1 MNVTYS
7 LWAENNKNHSSQI
20 ALTIAENLSQNHAYN
35 SFLGTAEVSA
45 LSLAAM
51 EVKSFGDMRDIQVQ
65 PITMNSNVQKLFLFW
80 VWTTI
85 RAKILSSTKNKI
97 KQTKKLYLC
106 MFIKNCDV
114 LF

>member
-35 SFLGTAEVSA
+35 SFLGTAEA

-51 EVKSFGDMRDIQVQ
+51 EVKSFGDMRDIQV
-65 PITMNSNVQKLFLFW
+65 
-80 VWTTI
+80 
-85 RAKILSSTKNKI
+85 
-97 KQTKKLYLC
+97 
-106 MFIKNCDV
+106 
-114 LF
+114 

>member
-35 SFLGTAEVSA
+35 SFLGAAEVSA

-51 EVKSFGDMRDIQVQ
+51 EVKSFGDMRDIQV
-65 PITMNSNVQKLFLFW
+65 
-80 VWTTI
+80 
-85 RAKILSSTKNKI
+85 
-97 KQTKKLYLC
+97 
-106 MFIKNCDV
+106 
-114 LF
+114 